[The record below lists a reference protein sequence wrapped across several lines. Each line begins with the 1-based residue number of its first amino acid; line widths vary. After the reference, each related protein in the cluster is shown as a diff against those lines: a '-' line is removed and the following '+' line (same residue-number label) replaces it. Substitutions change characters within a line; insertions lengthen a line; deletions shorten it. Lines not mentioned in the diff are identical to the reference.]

1 MSIEHSRESI
11 RDLVAFINVAREA
24 SFTRAAAR
32 LGMSQSTL
40 SYTIK
45 SLEEK
50 LGVRL
55 LTRTTRSVALTD
67 AGMQLLAQA
76 GTHLDGI
83 DAALSGLNSFRDKP
97 AGTIRI
103 SCSDHAADTVLQHT
117 VRNFL
122 RSYVDV
128 RIEIVVDNSLS
139 DIVAERCDA
148 GIRLGE
154 RLANDMIAVRI
165 GPDINMC
172 VVATPSYFAEH
183 GRPSRPEELVNHNCL
198 ALRLET
204 HGEIYA
210 WEFSRDGQ
218 KINIRPE
225 GQIISN
231 SPQQISHYCRNG
243 AGIACMPAS
252 YFQPW
257 LERGELVQILD
268 DWCQPYDGYFLYYP
282 TRRQPTP
289 AFALLLKVLRE
300 NAPSSS

>member
-1 MSIEHSRESI
+1 MSVEQSRENI
-11 RDLVAFINVAREA
+11 RDLVAFVCVARES

-45 SLEEK
+45 TLEER

-55 LTRTTRSVALTD
+55 ITRTTRSLALTD
-67 AGMQLLAQA
+67 AGMQLLNQA
-76 GTHLDGI
+76 GMHLDGI
-83 DAALSGLNSFRDKP
+83 DFALSDLNSFRDKP

-117 VRNFL
+117 LQKFL
-122 RSYVDV
+122 TEYPDINV
-128 RIEIVVDNSLS
+128 ELVVDSALS

-148 GIRLGE
+148 GVRLGE

-165 GPDINMC
+165 GPDISMC
-172 VVATPSYFAEH
+172 VVATPAYFAEN
-183 GRPSRPEELVNHNCL
+183 GEPSSPGELVNHNCL

-210 WEFSRDGQ
+210 WEFSKNGQ
-218 KINIRPE
+218 KVNLRPE

-231 SPQQISHYCRNG
+231 SPRQLANYCRMG
-243 AGIACMPAS
+243 TGIACMPAS
-252 YFQPW
+252 YFEPW
-257 LERGELVQILD
+257 LSRGELVPILS
-268 DWCQPYDGYFLYYP
+268 DWCQPYGGYFLYYP

-289 AFALLLKVLRE
+289 AFALLLKALRE
-300 NAPSSS
+300 NAPV